1 MAEIHLARDHGLGLP
16 RAREV
21 ALVWVAQARHEF
33 GLRCT
38 YQETEQEDLADFS
51 RPGVSGTLRVSSA
64 QFELTV
70 KLGFLLSA
78 FKDRIEA
85 DLQKNLDQLLAVKP
99 DQQDLL

>member
-1 MAEIHLARDHGLGLP
+1 LAEIYLARDHGLGLP

-38 YQETEQEDLADFS
+38 YQETEQEDLANFI
-51 RPGVSGTLRVSSA
+51 RPGVSGTLRVSHT
-64 QFELTV
+64 QFELTA

-85 DLQKNLDQLLAVKP
+85 DLQKNLDQLLAVTP
-99 DQQDLL
+99 DRQNLP